1 MLTGPSQPAQ
11 SKQRLSSENLCSTS
25 LTYIWKHHLSAQSQS
40 ILFTHRALKKH
51 MFDITSAFVS
61 CWKVWSKKKKKKNH
75 METLSS
81 CISFTHSWACFAE
94 YVTKISSDVNDG
106 CPSAGRTYEPPF
118 RGLCFNVHLEW
129 TSFIDWLFNRSHCDT
144 GYI

>member
-25 LTYIWKHHLSAQSQS
+25 LTHIWKHHLSAQSQS
-40 ILFTHRALKKH
+40 IHFTRRALKKH
-51 MFDITSAFVS
+51 MFDITACFCKLLKSVEL
-61 CWKVWSKKKKKKNH
+61 KKKKKNH

-81 CISFTHSWACFAE
+81 CISFIHSWACFAE

-106 CPSAGRTYEPPF
+106 CPSAGRTSEPPF
-118 RGLCFNVHLEW
+118 RELCFNVHLEW
-129 TSFIDWLFNRSHCDT
+129 TSFID
-144 GYI
+144 